1 MTTHSDPTLSRLFTP
16 RSIAIVG
23 ASATPGKIGAM
34 PVSLLRQH
42 GYDGRILPINP
53 RADSIQGLPAA
64 PDLAALDTD
73 VDLVILAVPAAHAA
87 QALQSARPG
96 QVGGAVVFTS
106 GFSETG
112 AEGVAMQEALC
123 AIARE
128 RGIRLLG
135 PNCLGYM
142 NVRHKVYATFSP
154 APANGAVALGGI
166 GMVSQSGAFGAYAY
180 CMARERGLGLSHWIS
195 TGNEAD
201 IDVADCINWLAHDAD
216 TRVIMAYMEG
226 CRDGAKLRGALA
238 AARDAGKPVVV
249 TKIGRTQ
256 AGAQAA
262 ASHTAALAGDDAV
275 YDALFRQYGALRARS
290 IEDFFNLGYALDTW
304 QQRPQGKRLG
314 IFTISGGVGALMAD
328 EAEEAGL
335 SLPEPDA
342 AAQARLLER
351 VPFAGPRNPV
361 DVTGQ
366 VVSEPGLLLATADD
380 MLADGRYDALA
391 VFLAAAGSSEAL
403 WPTFE
408 TFARE
413 MRARHPD
420 VPLAFCALFPP
431 ERRRELE
438 RLGTLVF
445 EDPSA
450 AIRTIGAVAG
460 LAAASG
466 AASDAASDGS
476 KTGSKTGSTNSS
488 TNGSTTGTTS
498 GNTDGTSNAGPN
510 AHASMPPVAANTAP
524 LRDTYNEVQA
534 MDVLRQAGLPVP
546 DCTLATDA
554 DTAVAA
560 AARAAGPV
568 VLKVVSPD
576 ILHKSDVGGV
586 KLNLSGEDAVRH
598 GHAAILDSVRTHC
611 PTARIDGVLVAPMA
625 PKGVECIVGM
635 HSDPV
640 FGPVVMFGLGGVF
653 VEVLKDVSFRLA
665 PFDHAQALSMIREIK
680 GYALLQGARG
690 APPCDINALADALV
704 ALSRFADA
712 RREDFSSVEIN
723 PLLAL
728 PDGQGVLALDAVLIP
743 SAGRGGVRSS

>member
-1 MTTHSDPTLSRLFTP
+1 LRSLNLLAQTMTQNPDSSLTRLFNP

-53 RADSIQGLPAA
+53 RAESIQGLPAA
-64 PDLAALDTD
+64 PDLAALDGEA
-73 VDLVILAVPAAHAA
+73 DLVILAVPAALAA
-87 QALQSARPG
+87 QALEQARPG

-112 AEGVAMQEALC
+112 AAGVAMQEQLC

-142 NVRHKVYATFSP
+142 NIRRNIYATFSP
-154 APANGAVALGGI
+154 APANGTVAPGGI

-180 CMARERGLGLSHWIS
+180 CMARDRGLGLSHWIS

-201 IDVADCINWLAHDAD
+201 VDVADCIEWLARDAD
-216 TRVIMAYMEG
+216 TRVIMTYMEG
-226 CRDGAKLRGALA
+226 CRDGDKLRRALS
-238 AARDAGKPVVV
+238 AAREAGKPVVV

-275 YDALFRQYGALRARS
+275 YDALFRQYGAVRART
-290 IEDFFNLGYALDTW
+290 IEEFFNLGYALDTW
-304 QQRPQGKRLG
+304 KRLPQGKRLG

-328 EAEEAGL
+328 DAQDAGL
-335 SLPEPDA
+335 SLPEPA
-342 AAQARLLER
+342 AHAQARLLER
-351 VPFAGPRNPV
+351 VPFASGRNPV

-366 VVSEPGLLLATADD
+366 VVSEPGLLLATAED

-413 MRARHPD
+413 MRARRPD
-420 VPLAFCALFPP
+420 VPLAISALFAP

-438 RLGTLVF
+438 KLGTLVF
-445 EDPSA
+445 TDPSA

-460 LAAASG
+460 LAAQP
-466 AASDAASDGS
+466 DADPDQAIPSAQ
-476 KTGSKTGSTNSS
+476 T
-488 TNGSTTGTTS
+488 
-498 GNTDGTSNAGPN
+498 
-510 AHASMPPVAANTAP
+510 TAP
-524 LRDTYNEVQA
+524 LLASYNEVQA

-546 DCTLATDA
+546 DCTLAADA
-554 DTAVAA
+554 DA
-560 AARAAGPV
+560 AARAAAGMGGPV

-586 KLNLSGEDAVRH
+586 KLGLSGDDAVR
-598 GHAAILDSVRTHC
+598 GAHAAILDSVRTHR
-611 PTARIDGVLVAPMA
+611 PDARIDGVLVAPMA
-625 PKGVECIVGM
+625 KKGVECIAGV
-635 HSDPV
+635 HCDPV

-665 PFDHAQALSMIREIK
+665 PFGRQQALSMIREIK

-690 APPCDINALADALV
+690 TPPCDIEALADALV
-704 ALSRFADA
+704 ALSRFAYA
-712 RREDFSSVEIN
+712 RRNDFSSVEIN

-728 PDGQGVLALDAVLIP
+728 PQGSGALALDAVLIP
-743 SAGRGGVRSS
+743 IA

>member
-391 VFLAAAGSSEAL
+391 VFLAAAGSSETL

-431 ERRRELE
+431 KRRRELE

-466 AASDAASDGS
+466 ATSDAASN
-476 KTGSKTGSTNSS
+476 GSKTGSTNSS

-510 AHASMPPVAANTAP
+510 AHASVPSVNASTAP

-690 APPCDINALADALV
+690 APPCDINALANALV

>member
-1 MTTHSDPTLSRLFTP
+1 MTTHSDPSLSRLFTP

-64 PDLAALDTD
+64 PDLAALDTE

-87 QALQSARPG
+87 KALQSARPG

-112 AEGVAMQEALC
+112 ANGAAMQDALC

-142 NVRHKVYATFSP
+142 NVRHNVYATFSP

-226 CRDGAKLRGALA
+226 CRDGAKLRRALA

-304 QQRPQGKRLG
+304 KQRPQGKRLG

-391 VFLAAAGSSEAL
+391 VFLAAAGSSETL
-403 WPTFE
+403 WPSFE

-460 LAAASG
+460 LAGGSG
-466 AASDAASDGS
+466 TASDAASRATS
-476 KTGSKTGSTNSS
+476 
-488 TNGSTTGTTS
+488 NGS
-498 GNTDGTSNAGPN
+498 TDGTSKAASDAP
-510 AHASMPPVAANTAP
+510 AHAYMPPVAANTEP

-554 DTAVAA
+554 DAAVAA
-560 AARAAGPV
+560 AMRATGPV

-611 PTARIDGVLVAPMA
+611 PAARIDGVLVAPMA

-690 APPCDINALADALV
+690 APPCDIHALADALV

-743 SAGRGGVRSS
+743 SAGRGGARSS

>member
-1 MTTHSDPTLSRLFTP
+1 MSLHPDSSLTRLFTP
-16 RSIAIVG
+16 RSIAVVG

-53 RADSIQGLPAA
+53 RADNIQGLPTA
-64 PDLAALDTD
+64 PDLAALDGP
-73 VDLVILAVPAAHAA
+73 VDLVILAVPAAQAA
-87 QALQSARPG
+87 QALACARPG

-112 AEGVAMQEALC
+112 ESGVAMQAALC
-123 AIARE
+123 DIARS

-135 PNCLGYM
+135 PNCLGFM
-142 NVRHKVYATFSP
+142 NVRHNVYATFSP
-154 APANGAVALGGI
+154 APANGAVAPGGI

-201 IDVADCINWLAHDAD
+201 IDVADCIDWLARDAD

-226 CRDGAKLRGALA
+226 CRDGDKLRRALA
-238 AARDAGKPVVV
+238 AAREAGKPVVV

-290 IEDFFNLGYALDTW
+290 IEEFFNLGYALDTW
-304 QQRPQGKRLG
+304 KQRPAGKRLG

-328 EAEEAGL
+328 EAQEAGL
-335 SLPEPDA
+335 SLPEPDP

-413 MRARHPD
+413 MRARHPN
-420 VPLAFCALFPP
+420 VPLALCALFPA

-438 RLGTLVF
+438 RLCALVF
-445 EDPSA
+445 VDPSA
-450 AIRTIGAVAG
+450 AIRTIGMVSGLEAGDAVPEQVED
-460 LAAASG
+460 AAT
-466 AASDAASDGS
+466 SDAG
-476 KTGSKTGSTNSS
+476 
-488 TNGSTTGTTS
+488 
-498 GNTDGTSNAGPN
+498 SNALSRSGLQR
-510 AHASMPPVAANTAP
+510 VA
-524 LRDTYNEVQA
+524 YNEVQA
-534 MDVLRQAGLPVP
+534 MEVLREAGLPVP

-554 DTAVAA
+554 DAAVAA
-560 AARAAGPV
+560 AVRLAGPV

-576 ILHKSDVGGV
+576 ILHKSDIGGV
-586 KLNLSGEDAVRH
+586 KLNLSGEDAVRA
-598 GHAAILDSVRTHC
+598 GYAAILDSLRLHR
-611 PTARIDGVLVAPMA
+611 PDARIDGVLVAPMA
-625 PKGVECIVGM
+625 PKGVECIVGV
-635 HSDPV
+635 HRDPI

-665 PFDHAQALSMIREIK
+665 PFDHAQARAMIGEIQ

-690 APPCDINALADALV
+690 APPCDIDALADALV
-704 ALSRFADA
+704 ALSRFAHAHRD
-712 RREDFSSVEIN
+712 DFASLEIN

-728 PDGQGVLALDAVLIP
+728 PEGQGALALDAVLIP
-743 SAGRGGVRSS
+743 NTEVGAQ

>member
-460 LAAASG
+460 LAG
-466 AASDAASDGS
+466 ATSDAASN
-476 KTGSKTGSTNSS
+476 GSKTGSTNSS

-498 GNTDGTSNAGPN
+498 GNTDGTSNAGPI
-510 AHASMPPVAANTAP
+510 AHASVPSVNASTAP

-546 DCTLATDA
+546 DCTLAIDA

-690 APPCDINALADALV
+690 APPCDIHALANALV

>member
-1 MTTHSDPTLSRLFTP
+1 MTQNPDSSLTRLFNP
-16 RSIAIVG
+16 SSIAVVG

-53 RADSIQGLPAA
+53 RAESIQGLAAA
-64 PDLAALDTD
+64 PDLAALDTEA
-73 VDLVILAVPAAHAA
+73 DLVILAVPAALAA
-87 QALQSARPG
+87 QALEQARPG

-112 AEGVAMQEALC
+112 AAGAALQEQLC

-142 NVRHKVYATFSP
+142 NIRHNIYATFSP
-154 APANGAVALGGI
+154 APANGTVAPGGI

-180 CMARERGLGLSHWIS
+180 CMARDRGLGLSHWIS

-201 IDVADCINWLAHDAD
+201 VDVADCIEWLARDAD
-216 TRVIMAYMEG
+216 TRVIMTYMEG
-226 CRDGAKLRGALA
+226 CRDGDKLRRALS

-275 YDALFRQYGALRARS
+275 YDALFRQYGAVRART
-290 IEDFFNLGYALDTW
+290 IEEFFNLGYALDTW
-304 QQRPQGKRLG
+304 KQRPQGKRLG

-328 EAEEAGL
+328 DAQDAGL
-335 SLPEPDA
+335 SLPEPA
-342 AAQARLLER
+342 ADAQARLLER
-351 VPFAGPRNPV
+351 VPFASGRNPV

-366 VVSEPGLLLATADD
+366 VVSEPGLLLATAED

-391 VFLAAAGSSEAL
+391 VFLAAAGSSDAL

-413 MRARHPD
+413 MRARRPD
-420 VPLAFCALFPP
+420 VPLAISALFPP

-438 RLGTLVF
+438 KLGTLVF
-445 EDPSA
+445 TDPSA

-460 LAAASG
+460 LAAQ
-466 AASDAASDGS
+466 SDADP
-476 KTGSKTGSTNSS
+476 
-488 TNGSTTGTTS
+488 
-498 GNTDGTSNAGPN
+498 D
-510 AHASMPPVAANTAP
+510 HAVPSAQPTAP
-524 LRDTYNEVQA
+524 LLASYNEVQA

-546 DCTLATDA
+546 DCTLAADA
-554 DTAVAA
+554 DA
-560 AARAAGPV
+560 AARAAAEMGGPV

-586 KLNLSGEDAVRH
+586 KLGLSGDDAVR
-598 GHAAILDSVRTHC
+598 GAHAAILDNVRTHR
-611 PTARIDGVLVAPMA
+611 PDARIDGVLVAPMA
-625 PKGVECIVGM
+625 KKGVECIAGV
-635 HSDPV
+635 HCDPV

-665 PFDHAQALSMIREIK
+665 PFGRQQALSMIREIK

-690 APPCDINALADALV
+690 TPPCDIEALADALV
-704 ALSRFADA
+704 ALSRFAYA
-712 RREDFSSVEIN
+712 RRNDFSSVEIN

-728 PDGQGVLALDAVLIP
+728 PEGSGALALDAVLIP
-743 SAGRGGVRSS
+743 TA

>member
-1 MTTHSDPTLSRLFTP
+1 MTTPSDASLSRLFNP
-16 RSIAIVG
+16 GSIAVVG

-53 RADSIQGLPAA
+53 RADVIQGLPAA
-64 PDLAALDTD
+64 PDLAALDGD

-87 QALQSARPG
+87 QALERARPG

-112 AEGVAMQEALC
+112 ASGVRMQEQLC

-135 PNCLGYM
+135 PNCLGFM
-142 NVRHKVYATFSP
+142 NVRRNVYATFSP
-154 APANGAVALGGI
+154 APANGAVAAGGI

-180 CMARERGLGLSHWIS
+180 CMARDRGLGLSHWIS

-201 IDVADCINWLAHDAD
+201 IDVADCIEWLARDAD

-226 CRDGAKLRGALA
+226 CRDGAKLRRALA

-275 YDALFRQYGALRARS
+275 YDALFRQYGALRART
-290 IEDFFNLGYALDTW
+290 IEEFFNLGYALDTW
-304 QQRPQGKRLG
+304 KQRPQGKRLG

-328 EAEEAGL
+328 DAEDAGL

-342 AAQARLLER
+342 LAQARLLER
-351 VPFAGPRNPV
+351 VPFAGPRNPI

-391 VFLAAAGSSEAL
+391 VFLAAAGSSDTL

-413 MRARHPD
+413 MRSRHPD
-420 VPLAFCALFPP
+420 VPLAICALFPP
-431 ERRRELE
+431 DRRRELE

-445 EDPSA
+445 VDPSA
-450 AIRTIGAVAG
+450 AIRTIGAVAN
-460 LAAASG
+460 LADTRVAGQTIADP
-466 AASDAASDGS
+466 SDAAPAATSP
-476 KTGSKTGSTNSS
+476 
-488 TNGSTTGTTS
+488 TTIF
-498 GNTDGTSNAGPN
+498 
-510 AHASMPPVAANTAP
+510 
-524 LRDTYNEVQA
+524 DTYNEVQA
-534 MDVLRQAGLPVP
+534 MEVLRLAGIPVP
-546 DCTLATDA
+546 DCTLATHA
-554 DTAVAA
+554 DTAVAV
-560 AARAAGPV
+560 AARASGPV

-586 KLNLSGEDAVRH
+586 KLNLSGEDAVRR
-598 GHAAILDSVRTHC
+598 GHAAILDSVHSHR
-611 PTARIDGVLVAPMA
+611 PDARIDGVLVAPMA
-625 PKGVECIVGM
+625 PKGVECIVGV
-635 HSDPV
+635 HGDPV

-665 PFDHAQALSMIREIK
+665 PFDRTQAMAMIREIK

-690 APPCDINALADALV
+690 TPPCDIGALADALA
-704 ALSRFADA
+704 ALSQFAHAHRD
-712 RREDFSSVEIN
+712 DFSSIEIN

-728 PDGQGVLALDAVLIP
+728 PDGQGALALDAVLIP
-743 SAGRGGVRSS
+743 NAARACGRSS

>member
-1 MTTHSDPTLSRLFTP
+1 MTQNPDFSLTRLFNP

-53 RADSIQGLPAA
+53 RAESIQGLPAA
-64 PDLAALDTD
+64 PDLAALDGEA
-73 VDLVILAVPAAHAA
+73 DLVILAVPAALAA
-87 QALQSARPG
+87 QALEQARPG

-112 AEGVAMQEALC
+112 AAGAAMQEQLC

-142 NVRHKVYATFSP
+142 NIRRNIYATFSP
-154 APANGAVALGGI
+154 APANGTVAPGGI

-180 CMARERGLGLSHWIS
+180 CMARDRGLGLSHWIS

-201 IDVADCINWLAHDAD
+201 VDVADCIEWLARDAD
-216 TRVIMAYMEG
+216 TRVIMTYMEG
-226 CRDGAKLRGALA
+226 CRDGDKLRRALS

-275 YDALFRQYGALRARS
+275 YDALFRQYGAVRART
-290 IEDFFNLGYALDTW
+290 IEEFFNLGYALDTW
-304 QQRPQGKRLG
+304 KQLPQGKRLG

-328 EAEEAGL
+328 DAQDAGL
-335 SLPEPDA
+335 SLPEPA
-342 AAQARLLER
+342 AHAQTRLLER
-351 VPFAGPRNPV
+351 VPFASGRNPV

-366 VVSEPGLLLATADD
+366 VVSEPGLLLATAED

-413 MRARHPD
+413 MRARRPD
-420 VPLAFCALFPP
+420 VPLAISALFAP

-438 RLGTLVF
+438 KLGTLVF
-445 EDPSA
+445 TDPSA

-460 LAAASG
+460 LAAQP
-466 AASDAASDGS
+466 DADPEEATPSAQ
-476 KTGSKTGSTNSS
+476 T
-488 TNGSTTGTTS
+488 
-498 GNTDGTSNAGPN
+498 
-510 AHASMPPVAANTAP
+510 TAP
-524 LRDTYNEVQA
+524 LLASYNEVQA

-546 DCTLATDA
+546 ECTLAADA
-554 DTAVAA
+554 DA
-560 AARAAGPV
+560 AARAAAGMGGPV

-586 KLNLSGEDAVRH
+586 KLGLSGDDAVR
-598 GHAAILDSVRTHC
+598 GAHAAILDSVRTHR
-611 PTARIDGVLVAPMA
+611 PDARIDGVLVAPMA
-625 PKGVECIVGM
+625 KKGVECIAGV
-635 HSDPV
+635 HCDPV

-665 PFDHAQALSMIREIK
+665 PFDRQQALSMIREIK

-690 APPCDINALADALV
+690 TPPCDIEALADALV
-704 ALSRFADA
+704 ALSRFAYA
-712 RREDFSSVEIN
+712 RRNDFSSIEIN

-728 PDGQGVLALDAVLIP
+728 PQGSGALALDAVLIP
-743 SAGRGGVRSS
+743 TA

>member
-1 MTTHSDPTLSRLFTP
+1 MTTHSDPSLSRLFTP

-112 AEGVAMQEALC
+112 ASGVAMQEALC

-201 IDVADCINWLAHDAD
+201 IDVADCIHWLAHDAD

-226 CRDGAKLRGALA
+226 CRDGAKLRRALA

-304 QQRPQGKRLG
+304 KQRPQGKRLG

-342 AAQARLLER
+342 GAQARLLER

-391 VFLAAAGSSEAL
+391 VFLAAAGSSETL

-450 AIRTIGAVAG
+450 AIRTVGAVAG
-460 LAAASG
+460 LAGMSG
-466 AASDAASDGS
+466 AASDA
-476 KTGSKTGSTNSS
+476 STH
-488 TNGSTTGTTS
+488 T
-498 GNTDGTSNAGPN
+498 
-510 AHASMPPVAANTAP
+510 SMPPVAANSAP

-534 MDVLRQAGLPVP
+534 MNVLRQAGLPVP

-611 PTARIDGVLVAPMA
+611 PNARIDGVLVAPMA

-635 HSDPV
+635 HRDPV

-665 PFDHAQALSMIREIK
+665 PFDHVQALSMIREIK

-743 SAGRGGVRSS
+743 NAGRAGARSS

>member
-1 MTTHSDPTLSRLFTP
+1 MTQNSDSSLTRLFNP

-53 RADSIQGLPAA
+53 RAESIQGLPAA
-64 PDLAALDTD
+64 PDLAALDGEA
-73 VDLVILAVPAAHAA
+73 DLVILAVPAALAA
-87 QALQSARPG
+87 QALEQARPG
-96 QVGGAVVFTS
+96 LVGGAVVFTS

-112 AEGVAMQEALC
+112 AAGVALQAQLC
-123 AIARE
+123 KIARD

-142 NVRHKVYATFSP
+142 NVRRNIYATFSP
-154 APANGAVALGGI
+154 APANGTVAPGGI

-180 CMARERGLGLSHWIS
+180 CMARDRGLGLSHWIS

-201 IDVADCINWLAHDAD
+201 VDVADCIEWLARDPD
-216 TRVIMAYMEG
+216 TRVIMTYMEG
-226 CRDGAKLRGALA
+226 CRDGDKLRRALS

-275 YDALFRQYGALRARS
+275 YDALFRQYGAVRART
-290 IEDFFNLGYALDTW
+290 IEEFFNLGYALDTW
-304 QQRPQGKRLG
+304 KQLPRGKRLG

-328 EAEEAGL
+328 DAQDAGL
-335 SLPEPDA
+335 SLPEPA
-342 AAQARLLER
+342 ADAQARLLER
-351 VPFAGPRNPV
+351 VPFASGRNPV

-366 VVSEPGLLLATADD
+366 VVSEPGLLLATAED

-391 VFLAAAGSSEAL
+391 VFLAAAGSSESL

-413 MRARHPD
+413 MHARRPD
-420 VPLAFCALFPP
+420 VPLAISALFPP

-445 EDPSA
+445 TDPSA

-460 LAAASG
+460 QAAQPDAD
-466 AASDAASDGS
+466 SDHPLPSAQSA
-476 KTGSKTGSTNSS
+476 
-488 TNGSTTGTTS
+488 
-498 GNTDGTSNAGPN
+498 
-510 AHASMPPVAANTAP
+510 AP
-524 LRDTYNEVQA
+524 LLASYNEVQA
-534 MDVLRQAGLPVP
+534 MDVLRVAGLPVP
-546 DCTLATDA
+546 DCTLAADA
-554 DTAVAA
+554 DA
-560 AARAAGPV
+560 AARAAAGMGGPV
-568 VLKVVSPD
+568 VMKVVSPD

-586 KLNLSGEDAVRH
+586 KLGLSGDDAVR
-598 GHAAILDSVRTHC
+598 GAYAAILDSVRTHR
-611 PTARIDGVLVAPMA
+611 PDARIDGVLVAPMA
-625 PKGVECIVGM
+625 KRGVECIAGV
-635 HSDPV
+635 HCDPV

-665 PFDHAQALSMIREIK
+665 PFGRQQALSMIREIK

-690 APPCDINALADALV
+690 APPCDIDALADALV
-704 ALSRFADA
+704 ALSRFAYA
-712 RREDFSSVEIN
+712 RRNDFSSVEIN

-728 PDGQGVLALDAVLIP
+728 PTGSGALALDAVLIP
-743 SAGRGGVRSS
+743 IV

>member
-42 GYDGRILPINP
+42 GYDGRIVPINP

-466 AASDAASDGS
+466 ATSDAAAD
-476 KTGSKTGSTNSS
+476 GSKTGSTNSS
-488 TNGSTTGTTS
+488 TNSSTKGSTTGTTS

-510 AHASMPPVAANTAP
+510 AHASVPSVNASTEP
-524 LRDTYNEVQA
+524 LRGTYNEVQA

-568 VLKVVSPD
+568 VLKVVSPG

-586 KLNLSGEDAVRH
+586 KLSLSGEDAVRH

-665 PFDHAQALSMIREIK
+665 PFDRAQALSMIREIK

-690 APPCDINALADALV
+690 APPCDINALANALV

-743 SAGRGGVRSS
+743 SAGRS

>member
-1 MTTHSDPTLSRLFTP
+1 MTTHSDPSLSRLFTP

-64 PDLAALDTD
+64 PDLAALDTE

-87 QALQSARPG
+87 QALQRARPG

-112 AEGVAMQEALC
+112 AEGVAMQETLC

-226 CRDGAKLRGALA
+226 CRDGAKLRRALA

-304 QQRPQGKRLG
+304 KQRPQGKRLG

-403 WPTFE
+403 WPSFE

-460 LAAASG
+460 LAG
-466 AASDAASDGS
+466 AASDA
-476 KTGSKTGSTNSS
+476 STH
-488 TNGSTTGTTS
+488 T
-498 GNTDGTSNAGPN
+498 
-510 AHASMPPVAANTAP
+510 SMPPAAASTEP

-554 DTAVAA
+554 DSAVAA
-560 AARAAGPV
+560 ALRAAGPV

-586 KLNLSGEDAVRH
+586 KLNLSGEEAVRH

-625 PKGVECIVGM
+625 PKGVECIVGV
-635 HSDPV
+635 HGDPV

-743 SAGRGGVRSS
+743 SAGRGGARSS